1 MDTEDKNQR
10 PALRLSSAQQSSLK
24 QRAAL
29 HSLLAQDEEYSDLV
43 SHIEIDPSSY
53 DILGSEMDK
62 LFESKGLISPAT
74 ITQILQYDVQG
85 YNPKLIAKLMN
96 LTPEQILRIKA
107 SDAYQI
113 SRTELLN
120 AVVSG
125 ARKYMEVATI
135 KAVKTLVQ
143 CMDSPNEKV
152 RLAASQDVLNRAG
165 LQAPTQIEISTQ
177 VNNFEGLSDEE
188 LAEILRKE
196 KAIPA
201 NGEVLKIGTSTTVK
215 G

>member
-1 MDTEDKNQR
+1 MDGEDKNKA
-10 PALRLSSAQQSSLK
+10 PAIRLSNTQQSNLR

-96 LTPEQILRIKA
+96 LTPEQVLRIKA

-143 CMDSPNEKV
+143 CMDSTNEKV

-177 VNNFEGLSDEE
+177 VNNFEGLSDDE

-196 KAIPA
+196 KAIPSK
-201 NGEVLKIGTSTTVK
+201 GEVLGIGTSATFK

>member
-10 PALRLSSAQQSSLK
+10 PALRLSSAQQSNLR

-143 CMDSPNEKV
+143 CMDSTNEKV